1 MAKMNFQMRA
11 LFYYVPLASG
21 IGMACSGP
29 VIKTYMFASVSP
41 EIVSLANIIGVA
53 LSILINGAIHS
64 EKTMELFRRQFTWL
78 ASVHTV
84 MFSIVSLMGES
95 WPELRF
101 IGFAILEAITGNL
114 YALVFRQS
122 MNRIWEGDELTKLQ
136 FDMKSWSLAGALIGG
151 ALVFLLDLNVHQ
163 ALWLQAITC
172 ASANICD
179 MLFFKTMKASEKK
192 Q

>member
-1 MAKMNFQMRA
+1 MNFQMRA

-29 VIKTYMFASVSP
+29 VIKTYMFGQVSP
-41 EIVSLANIIGVA
+41 ETVSLANIIGVA
-53 LSILINGAIHS
+53 LSVLINGAIHS
-64 EKTMELFRRQFTWL
+64 SRTMELFRKQFTLL
-78 ASVHTV
+78 ATTHTV
-84 MFSIVSLMGES
+84 CFTVVSLMGEG

-122 MNRIWEGDELTKLQ
+122 INRIWSGDQLTKLE
-136 FDMKSWSLAGALIGG
+136 FDMKSWSMVGALVGG
-151 ALVFLLDLNVHQ
+151 SLVFLLDLNVHQ
-163 ALWLQAITC
+163 ALWVQAITC

-179 MLFFKTMKASEKK
+179 MVFFKTMKKCERKD
-192 Q
+192 

>member
-1 MAKMNFQMRA
+1 MLNFQMKM

-29 VIKTYMFASVSP
+29 AIKTYMYANVSP

-53 LSILINGAIHS
+53 LSVLINGAIHS
-64 EKTMELFRRQFTWL
+64 ERTMEMFRKQFTWL
-78 ASVHTV
+78 ATTHTTC
-84 MFSIVSLMGES
+84 FTIVSLMGEG

-122 MNRIWEGDELTKLQ
+122 MNRIWKGDELTKLQ
-136 FDMKSWSLAGALIGG
+136 FDMKSWSMIGALIGG
-151 ALVFLLDLNVHQ
+151 ALVFLLDLNIHQ
-163 ALWLQAITC
+163 ALLVQAVTC
-172 ASANICD
+172 ASANVCN
-179 MLFFKTMKASEKK
+179 MVFFKTMKKFERKD
-192 Q
+192 

>member
-1 MAKMNFQMRA
+1 MLNFQMRA

-29 VIKTYMFASVSP
+29 VIKIYMCSQVSP

-53 LSILINGAIHS
+53 LSVLINGAIHS
-64 EKTMELFRRQFTWL
+64 ERTMELFRKQFTWL
-78 ASVHTV
+78 ATTHTICFTV
-84 MFSIVSLMGES
+84 VSLMGEN

-122 MNRIWEGDELTKLQ
+122 MNRIWKGDELTKLQ
-136 FDMKSWSLAGALIGG
+136 FDMKTWSMVGALIGG
-151 ALVFLLDLNVHQ
+151 ALVFLLDLNIHQ
-163 ALWLQAITC
+163 ALLVQAVTC

-179 MLFFKTMKASEKK
+179 MVFFKTMKKCERKDD
-192 Q
+192 